1 MIIINCEL
9 HRDTAGWSGPE
20 FHAGRIRTG
29 LKPNWGTV
37 TAPQPL
43 HAWFSQL
50 ALCDING
57 HSYHVRNRRLKG
69 EPEGGGGGSIH
80 IVYYQFQGRH
90 HHSRTYYPIRD
101 SELPILFR
109 FRHDCGKNYSPID
122 INAYINEVEP
132 KPRRRSASDWI
143 GLGGGSRLEQ
153 YNRVSRGQ
161 ITRTR
166 GPTEHTQI
174 MGGLMK
180 KKKKTEEFVQER
192 QGTTSERCCRMPV
205 PVPVMDGAPIT
216 DRSQK
221 K

>member
-109 FRHDCGKNYSPID
+109 FRHDCGKTTHPSISMHISMKLNR
-122 INAYINEVEP
+122 NHGAGVL
-132 KPRRRSASDWI
+132 RI
-143 GLGGGSRLEQ
+143 GLDWGGVRALNSITGFRVVRSLVPGVRL
-153 YNRVSRGQ
+153 N
-161 ITRTR
+161 T
-166 GPTEHTQI
+166 P
-174 MGGLMK
+174 K
-180 KKKKTEEFVQER
+180 
-192 QGTTSERCCRMPV
+192 
-205 PVPVMDGAPIT
+205 
-216 DRSQK
+216 
-221 K
+221 